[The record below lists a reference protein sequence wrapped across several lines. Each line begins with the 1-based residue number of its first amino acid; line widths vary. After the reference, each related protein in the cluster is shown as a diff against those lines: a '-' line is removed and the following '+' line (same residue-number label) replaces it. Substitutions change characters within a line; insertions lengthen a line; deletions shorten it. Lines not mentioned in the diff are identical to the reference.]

1 MGIGGTHGR
10 CMETHGGARGWTQ
23 KRTSGERAG
32 LHRGMG
38 ERRGERMG
46 NARKV
51 TWRHAR
57 MEIKGNTWTVHGD
70 TRWGTRRTH
79 WKTPEERAGLH
90 RRTGGL
96 MGERMG
102 DARKVTRPHARMD
115 IGA

>member
-1 MGIGGTHGR
+1 
-10 CMETHGGARGWTQ
+10 
-23 KRTSGERAG
+23 
-32 LHRGMG
+32 MG